1 MLKHRFNIN
10 QPDAVIVPEL
20 LEKIDNLTKP
30 KGSLGRLEALAAQ
43 IGTIQQTLSPTLRH
57 PCHVIFGG
65 DHGIVAEGVSFSP
78 AEVTV
83 QMMFNFMEGG
93 AGINFLTRQHHF
105 SVKVVDAG
113 INHDFEPC
121 AMLIDR
127 KVGKGTRNYL
137 NERAITRDEFER
149 CISEGASI
157 VDDCHAEGC
166 NVISFGEMGIGNTS
180 SSSLWMSCLTGI
192 ALDACVGAGSGFDS
206 EGVRR
211 KYAVLQRALDHY
223 EAQRAAGANGC
234 DGSVVDVLSYFGG
247 YEMAM
252 AVGGMLKA
260 AERQMVIL
268 VDGFIMTAC
277 VLAASR
283 LDAKVLPYCV
293 FAHQGDE
300 AGHKLLLDHLG
311 AQPLLNL
318 GLRLGEGTGA
328 VCAYPIVES
337 AVRMINE
344 MTSFKK
350 ASVTKY
356 F

>member
-1 MLKHRFNIN
+1 MPNFRFNITEPN
-10 QPDAVIVPEL
+10 QDILPSL

-43 IGTIQQTLSPTLRH
+43 IGVIQQTLSPSLKN

-78 AEVTV
+78 AEVTP

-93 AGINFLTRQHHF
+93 AGINFLARQHRF
-105 SVKVVDAG
+105 DVKVVDSG
-113 INHDFEPC
+113 INYDFEPC

-127 KVGKGTRNYL
+127 KVRKGTRNYL
-137 NERAITRDEFER
+137 HERAMTMDEFER
-149 CISEGASI
+149 CIEDGAK
-157 VDDCHAEGC
+157 VVEACFNEGC

-180 SSSLWMSCLTGI
+180 SSSMWMSALSGI
-192 ALDACVGAGSGFDS
+192 TLDACVGAGSGFDS
-206 EGVRR
+206 AGVKR
-211 KYAVLQRALDHY
+211 KYAVLKQALDNY
-223 EAQRAAGANGC
+223 QARRAAGEAGC
-234 DGSVVDVLSYFGG
+234 DGSVADILSYFGG
-247 YEMAM
+247 YEMVM

-260 AERQMVIL
+260 AELKMVIL
-268 VDGFIMTAC
+268 IDGFIMTSC
-277 VLAASR
+277 ILAASKLER
-283 LDAKVLPYCV
+283 RVLPYCI

-300 AGHKLLLDHLG
+300 AGHKLLLDHLEV
-311 AQPLLNL
+311 APLVSL
-318 GLRLGEGTGA
+318 GMRLGEGTGA
-328 VCAYPIVES
+328 LCVYPIVDS

-350 ASVTKY
+350 AAVTKY